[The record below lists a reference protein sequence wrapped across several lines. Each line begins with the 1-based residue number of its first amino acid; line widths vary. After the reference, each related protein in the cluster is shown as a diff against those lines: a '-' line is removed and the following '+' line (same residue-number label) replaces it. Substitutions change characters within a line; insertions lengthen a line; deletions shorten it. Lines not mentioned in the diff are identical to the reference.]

1 MLAVAAAGQRL
12 HKLGYSLAV
21 ADADYRFAEG
31 EIERATARIR
41 SLFADLGP
49 IGVLA
54 NLFDLLKRLF
64 PFDFENYL
72 FGRQYGP
79 GLGIREASIPFGFV
93 INLAAGVPIPKS
105 PPTDPNSKWKEAI
118 ELSRDVVSAMN
129 VEPYSGFAHISTPTL
144 RLEAAVR
151 ELALF
156 DHLFQL
162 RQWRLSLT
170 PEFLLEFFA
179 GDHHNIFKERLGWT
193 PADAADL
200 CKATMH
206 FATSDPN
213 LITVTALR
221 QAGIQ
226 QALLDRMLPHFSHA
240 DGTVNALYLSPY
252 AAQKSDLMFKPFI
265 RFGLNHLLLPAASL
279 MGPAFYEA
287 TIAALR
293 RHVSSDAIDALLGV
307 GTERVILSLFRR
319 SGFEPTFIAAKY
331 DLGVNGAGECDLV
344 FESDG
349 DVLLVECKAKALTR
363 GSMAGI
369 QGDALLDFAGGMFA
383 AQTQG
388 LRHEQILR
396 SLNAITF
403 SDGSRLEWKGGRI
416 TRLSITLLDHGALQD
431 RMTFRNLL
439 AGLLGAAFHT
449 APDYAKSKQVQKLN
463 GILDELRSEVAAL
476 DRVGQSVPALVHN
489 AVSLNV
495 GQLEVILDGAAD
507 MEQFRTRISTPVTA
521 MTSESAV

>member
-1 MLAVAAAGQRL
+1 MSTPETTPTEFQPLPRRDRRALSILNIFPFENARVLAVAAAGQRL

-388 LRHEQILR
+388 LRHERNLALVERDHVFRWLTSRMERRPHYPPQHNSPR
-396 SLNAITF
+396 SRRATGQDDIQKSL
-403 SDGSRLEWKGGRI
+403 SGPLGRRVSHGSRLRQI
-416 TRLSITLLDHGALQD
+416 QAS
-431 RMTFRNLL
+431 
-439 AGLLGAAFHT
+439 
-449 APDYAKSKQVQKLN
+449 
-463 GILDELRSEVAAL
+463 SEAQR
-476 DRVGQSVPALVHN
+476 DFG
-489 AVSLNV
+489 
-495 GQLEVILDGAAD
+495 
-507 MEQFRTRISTPVTA
+507 
-521 MTSESAV
+521 